1 MVYFYCSRMG
11 NVTDCMFFNTQV
23 RSPERWR
30 ALRSSDTPV
39 ELCVSSNVLTDSI
52 DDQPPGDV
60 SGSGRTGWVSRA
72 RRHHLG
78 LMHAVGHPIA
88 ICTGTCILIL
98 PTGAI

>member
-1 MVYFYCSRMG
+1 M
-11 NVTDCMFFNTQV
+11 
-23 RSPERWR
+23 
-30 ALRSSDTPV
+30 RSSDTPV

-88 ICTGTCILIL
+88 ICTGKCILIL
-98 PTGAI
+98 WLGQLE